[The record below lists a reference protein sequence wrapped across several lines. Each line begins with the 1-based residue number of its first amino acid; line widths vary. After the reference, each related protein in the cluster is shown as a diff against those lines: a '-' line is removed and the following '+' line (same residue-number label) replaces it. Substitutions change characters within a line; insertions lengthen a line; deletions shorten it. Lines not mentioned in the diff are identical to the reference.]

1 MSRER
6 DFSMDFVRV
15 WAAGLVIA
23 VHFIAHTGFYDQPL
37 IGPTM
42 AVYAWLRMLFLPCV
56 PLFLMLSGYFCIE
69 RRWSRGHLRG
79 LLKVLLVYLLAA
91 VLCLLFRAY
100 WMKEPMRFSDAL
112 KMILAFTAAPYGW
125 YVAMYAGL
133 YLLMPFLNTLW
144 RALTGRERGIL
155 LLVLLLLVSLPA
167 VTNLTFQIL
176 PDWWIP
182 LYPAAYYLLGAWLR
196 EPPERLTRLRGG
208 VLLLGWLV
216 PAAAAAALRWVFA
229 EGGTF
234 TWMSYVDYN
243 SPFVV
248 AEALCAFS
256 LLRRFRGTR
265 LPAMARRAVSRA
277 ARLSLPIFLTSYIF
291 DSLLYPVLNG
301 RFPTLKGRLPFLP
314 LIVLAVLLCSALL
327 GQAVDAAAGALL
339 RLLPERERSK
349 E

>member
-1 MSRER
+1 MNTER
-6 DFSMDFVRV
+6 DFSMDFVRL
-15 WAAGLVIA
+15 WAAALVIA

-69 RRWSRGHLRG
+69 RRWSGKHLRG
-79 LLKVLLVYLLAA
+79 LLKVLLVYLLSA
-91 VLCLLFRAY
+91 VLCLLFRAF
-100 WMKEPMRFSDAL
+100 WMKEPMRLSDAL

-144 RALTGRERGIL
+144 HNLERREQGIL
-155 LLVLLLLVSLPA
+155 LLILLLLVSLPGL
-167 VTNLTFQIL
+167 TNLTFQIL
-176 PDWWIP
+176 PDWWIS

-208 VLLLGWLV
+208 WLLMGWCAL
-216 PAAAAAALRWVFA
+216 AAAAAALRWAFA
-229 EGGTF
+229 KGGTF

-248 AEALCAFS
+248 GEALCAFS
-256 LLRRFRGTR
+256 LLRRYRGEC
-265 LPAMARRAVSRA
+265 LPKCLRSAVSHV
-277 ARLSLPIFLTSYIF
+277 ARLSLPVFLLSYIF
-291 DSLLYPVLNG
+291 DSLFYPVLNG
-301 RFPTLKGRLPFLP
+301 RAETLKGRLPFLP
-314 LIVLAVLLCSALL
+314 LMVLAVLICSSLL
-327 GQAVDAAAGALL
+327 AQIVDAAAGGLL
-339 RLLPERERSK
+339 RLLSERERSK
-349 E
+349 D